1 MAATYDLAT
10 DLGKV
15 RLEIPDTDVKK
26 PIFEDE
32 EIQHFLDSNK
42 GDIYLAASHA
52 LSIILGD
59 PNRSIQWSRGS
70 VSATKN
76 MQEALQARINQLQ
89 TKARGQAFGEVVVE
103 RHDWYE

>member
-1 MAATYDLAT
+1 VAATYNLAT

-15 RLEIPDTDVKK
+15 RLEIPDTDVRN

-32 EIQHFLDSNK
+32 EIQYFLDSNK
-42 GDIYLAASHA
+42 GDIYLAAAHA
-52 LSIILGD
+52 LSIIMGD

-76 MQEALQARINQLQ
+76 MQEALQLRIKQLQ
-89 TKARGQAFGEVVVE
+89 EKASGQTFESIPVE
-103 RHDWYE
+103 RRDWYE

>member
-1 MAATYDLAT
+1 MAATYNLAT

-15 RLEIPDTDVKK
+15 RLEIPDTDVRN

-32 EIQHFLDSNK
+32 EIQHFLDANK
-42 GDIYLAASHA
+42 GDIYLAAAHA
-52 LSIILGD
+52 LSIIMGD

-76 MQEALQARINQLQ
+76 MQEALQSRIAQLQ
-89 TKARGQAFGEVVVE
+89 AKADGQAFGSIPVE

>member
-1 MAATYDLAT
+1 VAATYNLAT

-32 EIQHFLDSNK
+32 EIQYFLDVNK
-42 GDIYLAASHA
+42 GDIYLATAHA
-52 LSIILGD
+52 LSIIMGD

-76 MQEALQARINQLQ
+76 MQEALQSRIKQLQ
-89 TKARGQAFGEVVVE
+89 EKAGGQVFESVPVE

>member
-1 MAATYDLAT
+1 MAATYNLAT

-15 RLEIPDTDVKK
+15 RLEIPDTDIRK

-32 EIQHFLDSNK
+32 EIQYFLDVNG
-42 GDIYLAASHA
+42 GDIYLAAAHA
-52 LSIILGD
+52 LSIIMGD

-76 MQEALQARINQLQ
+76 MQEAIQSRIMQL
-89 TKARGQAFGEVVVE
+89 KAKASGQAFESIPVE

>member
-1 MAATYDLAT
+1 MAATYNLAT
-10 DLGKV
+10 DVGKV
-15 RLEIPDTDVKK
+15 RLEIPDTNVKK

-32 EIQHFLDSNK
+32 EIRYFLDANK
-42 GDIYLAASHA
+42 GDIYLASAHA
-52 LSIILGD
+52 LSIIMGD

-76 MQEALQARINQLQ
+76 MQEALQTRIAQLQ
-89 TKARGQAFGEVVVE
+89 AKAGGQAFGSIPVE

>member
-1 MAATYDLAT
+1 MNATYDLRT

-32 EIQHFLDSNK
+32 EIQYFLDMNK
-42 GDIYLAASHA
+42 GDIYLASAHA
-52 LSIILGD
+52 LSIIMGD

-76 MQEALQARINQLQ
+76 MQEALQTRINQLQ
-89 TKARGQAFGEVVVE
+89 AKSGGQAFGSIPVE

>member
-1 MAATYDLAT
+1 MKATYDLRT

-15 RLEIPDTDVKK
+15 RLEIPDTNVKK

-32 EIQHFLDSNK
+32 EIQYFLDTNK
-42 GDIYLAASHA
+42 GDIYLAAAHA
-52 LSIILGD
+52 LSVIMGD

-76 MQEALQARINQLQ
+76 MQEALQTRINQLQ
-89 TKARGQAFGEVVVE
+89 AKSGGQVFGSVPVE

>member
-15 RLEIPDTDVKK
+15 RLEIPDTDIRK

-32 EIQHFLDSNK
+32 EIQYFLDVNE
-42 GDIYLAASHA
+42 GDIYLAAAHA
-52 LSIILGD
+52 LSVIMGD

-76 MQEALQARINQLQ
+76 MQEAIQSRIIQL
-89 TKARGQAFGEVVVE
+89 KAKAGGQAFASIPVE